1 MEIKGFND
9 AKSESLFLFYEEKG
23 SERIFYRIGLDG
35 LCNQL
40 GVEFMPAKDVED
52 TEEFKKY
59 DKKKLVQDSE
69 AYAWYDKNTKI
80 WKYNL
85 QQFIVPYITFQGYGI
100 SEFPTHLYKSGKGFT
115 SDFGKVFQ
123 NGLEEFIGK
132 EQVEEIIVDKADTT
146 SLRKIRNRGFKLI
159 ISEKDY
165 EFLFTVTNQKKQLGK
180 KISQVAIAEFFHKQ
194 FPEKS
199 VYDEKSNGKELKQFF
214 ISSLNECVIPALTK
228 EELKKVEDF
237 FQKVMG
243 TTGGKNDFAQ
253 RNFLKIAEC
262 NLEIILQEFDSLLKK
277 NPKEETWQKFFE
289 KNIFIFDSRYI
300 DFLSKFSVKPGRT
313 SEPDFLVYDIY
324 GYVDVYEIKKSDV
337 ELVKYDASHENYY
350 WSTDISKAIAQL
362 EKYIYNCTRNKNE
375 LENTIKEEKGIDV
388 KIIKPKGVL
397 VIGNRKKFTNDNM
410 ERDFEILRSSL
421 KNIEIVLYDEMY
433 ERLKNLKVSSLKQD
447 QED

>member
-23 SERIFYRIGLDG
+23 SERIFYRISLDG

-40 GVEFMPAKDVED
+40 GVEFMSAKDVED
-52 TEEFKKY
+52 TDEFKKY

-69 AYAWYDKNTKI
+69 AYIWYDRDTKT

-85 QQFIVPYITFQGYGI
+85 QQFMLPYILFKGYNI
-100 SEFPTHLYKSGKGFT
+100 SEFPSHLYRSGKGF
-115 SDFGKVFQ
+115 SSGFGKILQ
-123 NGLEEFIGK
+123 SGITEFIGK
-132 EQVEEIIVDKADTT
+132 DQVEEIVIDKTEKT
-146 SLRKIRNRGFKLI
+146 NIKKIRNRGFRLI
-159 ISEKDY
+159 ISEGDY
-165 EFLFTVTNQKKQLGK
+165 ENLFSSTSQKKQLGE

-214 ISSLNECVIPALTK
+214 ISSLNECIIPALTK
-228 EELKKVEDF
+228 KELERVEDF
-237 FQKVMG
+237 FQKIIG
-243 TTGGKNDFAQ
+243 TKGGNNNFAQ

-300 DFLSKFSVKPGRT
+300 DFLSKFSVKPGRS

-375 LENTIKEEKGIDV
+375 LEKTIKEEKGIDV
-388 KIIKPKGVL
+388 KIIRPKGVL
-397 VIGNRKKFTNDNM
+397 VIGTRKKLVNDNM
-410 ERDFEILRSSL
+410 VRDFEILRSSL
-421 KNIEIVLYDEMY
+421 KNIEIILYDEMY
-433 ERLKNLKVSSLKQD
+433 ERLKNLKVSSLKQE
-447 QED
+447 QQ

>member
-23 SERIFYRIGLDG
+23 SERIFYRISLDG

-40 GVEFMPAKDVED
+40 GVEFMSAKDVED
-52 TEEFKKY
+52 TDEFKKY

-69 AYAWYDKNTKI
+69 AYIWYDRDTKT

-85 QQFIVPYITFQGYGI
+85 QQFMLPYILFKGYNI
-100 SEFPTHLYKSGKGFT
+100 SEFPSHLYRSGKGF
-115 SDFGKVFQ
+115 SSGFGKIFQ
-123 NGLEEFIGK
+123 SGITEFIGK
-132 EQVEEIIVDKADTT
+132 DQVEEIVIDKTEKT
-146 SLRKIRNRGFKLI
+146 NIKKIRNRGFRLI
-159 ISEKDY
+159 ISEGDY
-165 EFLFTVTNQKKQLGK
+165 ENLFSSTSQKKQLGE

-194 FPEKS
+194 FSEKS

-214 ISSLNECVIPALTK
+214 ISSLNECIIPALTK
-228 EELKKVEDF
+228 KELERVEDF
-237 FQKVMG
+237 FQKIIG
-243 TTGGKNDFAQ
+243 TNGGNNNFAQ

-300 DFLSKFSVKPGRT
+300 DFLSKFSVKPGRS

-375 LENTIKEEKGIDV
+375 LEKTIKEEKGIDV
-388 KIIKPKGVL
+388 KIIRPKGVL
-397 VIGNRKKFTNDNM
+397 VIGTRKKLVNDNM
-410 ERDFEILRSSL
+410 VRDFEILRSSL
-421 KNIEIVLYDEMY
+421 KNIEIILYDEMY
-433 ERLKNLKVSSLKQD
+433 ERLKNLKVSSLKQE
-447 QED
+447 QQ